1 MRRFAEE
8 MDRLFDDFRRGTGS
22 LLPRLGLSGEGRE
35 ASEAGWLPPVEVT
48 ERGGQLVIRADLP
61 GLGKDDVK
69 VEVRDDAIAIQGEK
83 RQEREEKSKGFYRSE
98 RSYGSF
104 YREIPLPEG
113 ADAEQA
119 KASFKKGVLEVTL
132 PAPAKRPPGRSI
144 PIEV

>member
-1 MRRFAEE
+1 VRRFAEQ
-8 MDRLFDDFRRGTGS
+8 MDRVFEDFRRDWS
-22 LLPRLGLSGEGRE
+22 LLSRGEMPWKGGRE
-35 ASEAGWLPPVEVT
+35 SAWLPAIEVY
-48 ERGGQLVIRADLP
+48 ERGGKLVVRAELP
-61 GLGKDDVK
+61 GLEQKDVK

-119 KASFKKGVLEVTL
+119 KASFKNGVLEVTL